1 MGSLL
6 VGVILSRIFPK
17 RSKRNFENFDLRNRI
32 GCKLASVGH
41 MKLIKK
47 IMEAAKEMVH
57 CQDIPMKLLVEEKIT
72 TLYVQNKTA
81 QHVLENKTLEES
93 LSR

>member
-1 MGSLL
+1 
-6 VGVILSRIFPK
+6 
-17 RSKRNFENFDLRNRI
+17 
-32 GCKLASVGH
+32 
-41 MKLIKK
+41 
-47 IMEAAKEMVH
+47 MEATEVTLH
-57 CQDIPMKLLVEEKIT
+57 YQDIPMKLLVEEKIT